1 MEVIK
6 VDVHCLASRNDDPV
20 NAMYVIWVVTRVPGT
35 FQFIIRHIPA
45 FCKNAIINVKQS
57 FNNASLSL
65 SMSVIWSKF
74 IQFVLNLFATV
85 FFQIKASLYISPDCL
100 FCTSSAFTSETG
112 FPICRGPMDVF
123 FKSQV
128 PQKMRNCLT
137 SYLIIIIVMILIMLI
152 VIISQT
158 YCPQIKASKNLFLK
172 DFLQYFKYY
181 REVFKLESN
190 LSIA

>member
-1 MEVIK
+1 MLVGQ
-6 VDVHCLASRNDDPV
+6 LLGYLGLFSSLF
-20 NAMYVIWVVTRVPGT
+20 VTFPHSVET
-35 FQFIIRHIPA
+35 QLSML
-45 FCKNAIINVKQS
+45 N
-57 FNNASLSL
+57 SLL
-65 SMSVIWSKF
+65 ITQAQDSMSVIWSKF

-152 VIISQT
+152 VIIFQT
-158 YCPQIKASKNLFLK
+158 YCPQIKASKNLF
-172 DFLQYFKYY
+172 FK
-181 REVFKLESN
+181 RFFTVFQI
-190 LSIA
+190 LSRGI

>member
-57 FNNASLSL
+57 FNNASLGQHVSHMEQVYTICLELVCL
-65 SMSVIWSKF
+65 SI
-74 IQFVLNLFATV
+74 

-128 PQKMRNCLT
+128 SQKMRNCLT

-152 VIISQT
+152 VIIFQT
-158 YCPQIKASKNLFLK
+158 YCPQIKASKNLF
-172 DFLQYFKYY
+172 
-181 REVFKLESN
+181 
-190 LSIA
+190 

>member
-1 MEVIK
+1 M
-6 VDVHCLASRNDDPV
+6 LN
-20 NAMYVIWVVTRVPGT
+20 
-35 FQFIIRHIPA
+35 
-45 FCKNAIINVKQS
+45 
-57 FNNASLSL
+57 SLL
-65 SMSVIWSKF
+65 ITQAQDSMSVIWSKF

-137 SYLIIIIVMILIMLI
+137 SYLIIIILIVIIIVMILIMLI
-152 VIISQT
+152 VIIFQT
-158 YCPQIKASKNLFLK
+158 YCPQIKASKNLF
-172 DFLQYFKYY
+172 FK
-181 REVFKLESN
+181 RFFTVFQI
-190 LSIA
+190 LSRGI